1 MASAKHDL
9 MSRLL
14 PPEQQGTEM
23 GNVNAAGQS
32 SNDSPARI
40 LSSSIVRPEQTCK
53 KKVSNCDCAI
63 IKGAKC
69 KGKKHPKAVPSTL
82 LQNSNA

>member
-9 MSRLL
+9 MSRLI

-32 SNDSPARI
+32 SNDSPARNP
-40 LSSSIVRPEQTCK
+40 SSSIVQPGDSCKRKIPTC
-53 KKVSNCDCAI
+53 NCSLI
-63 IKGAKC
+63 EGEKC
-69 KGKKHPKAVPSTL
+69 KAIKHQKAVPPTIL
-82 LQNSNA
+82 EHSNA